1 MAPTTEKE
9 TDAARKLLDAGVITS
24 RSALL
29 LTLLGSD
36 TGSCQVG
43 PLAKKLGLSIPRV
56 SMLGDTLVKMK
67 LADRCVPAADL
78 RKVAFAL
85 TTDGYTIARHQLT
98 MLRAF
103 SADAAADQQS
113 TRQPLGS

>member
-1 MAPTTEKE
+1 MSPTTEKE
-9 TDAARKLLDAGVITS
+9 TKAARQLLDAGVITS

-85 TTDGYTIARHQLT
+85 TKDGYTIARHQLT

-103 SADAAADQQS
+103 SADAAIVQS
-113 TRQPLGS
+113 ATRPQPES